1 MKNSTFGQWSLFRII
16 RLVFGI
22 AIIIQGIVSR
32 EILLIVAGILLSG
45 MALLN
50 IGCCGPT
57 GCIIPPNK
65 IRKIK
70 REEIAY
76 EEVVK

>member
-1 MKNSTFGQWSLFRII
+1 MKNLTFGQWSLFRII

-22 AIIIQGIVSR
+22 AIIIQGVVSR
-32 EILLIVAGILLSG
+32 EILLIGAGILISG

-50 IGCCGPT
+50 IGCCGPA
-57 GCIIPPNK
+57 GCIIPPDK
-65 IRKIK
+65 SRKLK
-70 REEIAY
+70 QEQVTY